1 VPEIVSRRYLPNPR
15 YCCEACVF
23 GRGKHTCQAATT
35 EQCSIPREGPAE
47 ADVDTASPPPSREP
61 GSQSGTAGLRPI
73 GTEFE
78 LVEPPDQ
85 ASNDTRWVRAR
96 YRVVAHDNGGKLER
110 LECIEYERITPP

>member
-1 VPEIVSRRYLPNPR
+1 M
-15 YCCEACVF
+15 
-23 GRGKHTCQAATT
+23 
-35 EQCSIPREGPAE
+35 
-47 ADVDTASPPPSREP
+47 AD
-61 GSQSGTAGLRPI
+61 LRPI

-110 LECIEYERITPP
+110 LECIRYERITPPEVTTESLLSVILGAAFDKLPLAGVR